1 MVDLDTRSN
10 NDLGVST
17 YQLIFSWPYSAAN
30 ARLCLQAPEHLERVA
45 KERNVRVFPGTSTN
59 LNMIVSHL
67 QGHQKKAR
75 LPKWS
80 HPVEMTREQVME
92 FSEFVI
98 TYLLEAEADIHAPD
112 DERVTPL
119 NTLAINRLDDLK
131 GFRGDFVQRILIWLQ
146 LLTKAGYDLQ
156 EYITKET
163 EIHTD
168 ILALMALMALTMLV
182 AFMMVSSQAECFII
196 HSY

>member
-1 MVDLDTRSN
+1 
-10 NDLGVST
+10 
-17 YQLIFSWPYSAAN
+17 
-30 ARLCLQAPEHLERVA
+30 
-45 KERNVRVFPGTSTN
+45 
-59 LNMIVSHL
+59 
-67 QGHQKKAR
+67 
-75 LPKWS
+75 
-80 HPVEMTREQVME
+80 ME

-98 TYLLEAEADIHAPD
+98 TYLLEAGADIHAPD

-119 NTLAINRLDDLK
+119 NILAINRLDDLK

-168 ILALMALMALTMLV
+168 ILALTMLV